1 MRKAAAARFMH
12 DGLAGISR
20 RRRFSPCHHGATS
33 LTCTR
38 LMIDRHTHAHASVVD
53 AVIRSRRATRFFTD
67 DAIVRRVIDDILD
80 VARNAPS
87 NSNTQPWRVY
97 VLAGEPK
104 AALSEALRR
113 AHDDDAHP
121 PLRHMPDPL
130 PDAMRSR
137 QEAFGA
143 RYYGALG
150 VAKSDVRE
158 RANVTARNFDF
169 FGAPVGMIFAID
181 STLTKFSWLDYGIF
195 IQTVMLAARAVGLA
209 TCAQVSFAR
218 FQNVIAHHLDFPP
231 GHEVVCGMS
240 LGFPDDEAPVN
251 RIDMAREPVR
261 NFSTFLG
268 FD

>member
-1 MRKAAAARFMH
+1 
-12 DGLAGISR
+12 
-20 RRRFSPCHHGATS
+20 
-33 LTCTR
+33 
-38 LMIDRHTHAHASVVD
+38 MIDRHAHPDASVVD
-53 AVIRSRRATRFFTD
+53 AIIRSRRAIRFFTH
-67 DAIVRRVIDDILD
+67 DAVPRSVIEDILD
-80 VARNAPS
+80 VARCAPS
-87 NSNTQPWRVY
+87 NSNTQPWRVH
-97 VLAGEPK
+97 VLTGERK
-104 AALSEALRR
+104 KALSEALRH
-113 AHDDDAHP
+113 AYAEDAHP

-137 QEAFGA
+137 QEAFGM

-150 VAKSDVRE
+150 VAKSDVRQ

-169 FGAPVGMIFAID
+169 FGAPVGLIFAID
-181 STLTKFSWLDYGIF
+181 STLTKYSWLDYGIF

-218 FQNVIAHHLDFPP
+218 FQNVIADHLGFSS

-240 LGFPDDEAPVN
+240 LGFSDEASPVN

-261 NFSTFLG
+261 DFSTFLG

>member
-1 MRKAAAARFMH
+1 
-12 DGLAGISR
+12 
-20 RRRFSPCHHGATS
+20 
-33 LTCTR
+33 
-38 LMIDRHTHAHASVVD
+38 MIDRQAHPAASVVD
-53 AVIRSRRATRFFTD
+53 AIIRSRRAIRFFTEE
-67 DAIVRRVIDDILD
+67 AVARRVIEDILD

-87 NSNTQPWRVY
+87 NSNTQPWRVH
-97 VLAGEPK
+97 VLTGQRK
-104 AALSEALRR
+104 TALSDALRQ
-113 AHDDDAHP
+113 AHDEDAHP
-121 PLRHMPDPL
+121 PLRYMPDSL

-137 QEAFGA
+137 QEAFGM

-150 VAKSDVRE
+150 VAKSDVRK

-169 FGAPVGMIFAID
+169 FGAPVGMIFSID
-181 STLTKFSWLDYGIF
+181 STLTKYSWLDYGIF

-218 FQNVIAHHLDFPP
+218 FQNVIADHLDFPP

-240 LGFPDDEAPVN
+240 LGFPDEEAPVN
-251 RIDMAREPVR
+251 RIDMAREPVP

>member
-1 MRKAAAARFMH
+1 
-12 DGLAGISR
+12 
-20 RRRFSPCHHGATS
+20 
-33 LTCTR
+33 
-38 LMIDRHTHAHASVVD
+38 MIDRHAHPDASVVD
-53 AVIRSRRATRFFTD
+53 AIIRSRRAIRFFTEE
-67 DAIVRRVIDDILD
+67 AVARRVIEDILD

-87 NSNTQPWRVY
+87 NSNTQPWRVH
-97 VLAGEPK
+97 VLTGQRK
-104 AALSEALRR
+104 TALSDALRQ
-113 AHDDDAHP
+113 AHDEDAHP
-121 PLRHMPDPL
+121 PLRHMPDSL
-130 PDAMRSR
+130 PDVMRSR
-137 QEAFGA
+137 QEAFGM

-150 VAKSDVRE
+150 VAKSDLQA

-169 FGAPVGMIFAID
+169 FGAPVGMIFSID
-181 STLTKFSWLDYGIF
+181 STLTKYSWLDYGIF

-218 FQNVIAHHLDFPP
+218 FQKVIAEHLDFPP

-240 LGFPDDEAPVN
+240 LGYPDEEAPVN